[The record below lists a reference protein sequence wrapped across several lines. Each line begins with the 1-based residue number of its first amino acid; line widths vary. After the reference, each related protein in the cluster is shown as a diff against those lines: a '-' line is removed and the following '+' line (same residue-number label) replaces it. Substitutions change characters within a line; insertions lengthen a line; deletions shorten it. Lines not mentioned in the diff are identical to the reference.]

1 MNNPEELFSSEEMMR
16 FEAVLKR
23 HIEAAAKAPL
33 LILMT
38 LLAGLA
44 LAVVGY
50 SEFEIVYRVFDYLA
64 GENNE

>member
-1 MNNPEELFSSEEMMR
+1 MNKPDELFSSEEMMR

-38 LLAGLA
+38 FLAGLA
-44 LAVVGY
+44 LA
-50 SEFEIVYRVFDYLA
+50 SRRLQRVRNYLPRVRLSSW
-64 GENNE
+64 